1 MTVTDRD
8 KPGHVLA
15 YERTNGQLRALVGR
29 LAESLAQHVNAS
41 PDPGTEALSA
51 LYCAQREASA
61 TPGTQP
67 MSADMRD
74 ALDRLVHA
82 AVSDAMDAITV
93 EASAGP
99 ESALGASEGFEFAV
113 DLARDELPDRL
124 LAVLALA
131 STEETR

>member
-1 MTVTDRD
+1 MTDADRY

-15 YERTNGQLRALVGR
+15 QEARAASGHR
-29 LAESLAQHVNAS
+29 LDEIADEQARRHLA
-41 PDPGTEALSA
+41 
-51 LYCAQREASA
+51 
-61 TPGTQP
+61 
-67 MSADMRD
+67 
-74 ALDRLVHA
+74 
-82 AVSDAMDAITV
+82 DAMYTITV

-131 STEETR
+131 STDTEEIR